1 MLPAIIL
8 NKEAISKHS
17 IFSFPC
23 FKKSIYNSL
32 FIYKIQFHYWFTYG
46 ESFCTIWF
54 YGSLSKLQ
62 PTHLKKYRI
71 CGTAI
76 LIWSRSIKTYYT

>member
-23 FKKSIYNSL
+23 FKKYIYNSL
-32 FIYKIQFHYWFTYG
+32 FIYKIQFHYWFMEKVIVQFDFTVAYQNYSPHISNSS
-46 ESFCTIWF
+46 EYVILPFWF
-54 YGSLSKLQ
+54 EAFQ
-62 PTHLKKYRI
+62 
-71 CGTAI
+71 
-76 LIWSRSIKTYYT
+76 